1 MRAPVCRLSDIGL
14 PSGMTWV
21 QTPSAKK
28 NPHCSSKRV
37 GDLDPGVVVYLSWG
51 EWGKGGGERGLLDP
65 LMLNMTS
72 SSSSLS
78 HLFKHGKNNQA
89 KYTVCNIL
97 KMFTNYRINGN
108 SLYKDEC

>member
-37 GDLDPGVVVYLSWG
+37 GDLEPGVVVYLSWG
-51 EWGKGGGERGLLDP
+51 EWGGGGEGSVRPFNAEYDVIVII
-65 LMLNMTS
+65 TIT
-72 SSSSLS
+72 
-78 HLFKHGKNNQA
+78 FI
-89 KYTVCNIL
+89 YT
-97 KMFTNYRINGN
+97 R
-108 SLYKDEC
+108 

>member
-28 NPHCSSKRV
+28 NPHCSSKR
-37 GDLDPGVVVYLSWG
+37 GR
-51 EWGKGGGERGLLDP
+51 GGGGKRGLLDP

-72 SSSSLS
+72 SSSSSSSSLS
-78 HLFKHGKNNQA
+78 LLFIHGKNNQA
-89 KYTVCNIL
+89 KYTICNIL

-108 SLYKDEC
+108 SIYKDEC

>member
-37 GDLDPGVVVYLSWG
+37 GDLDPGVSHG
-51 EWGKGGGERGLLDP
+51 GSGGGGGERGLLDP

-78 HLFKHGKNNQA
+78 PLFIHGKNNQA

-108 SLYKDEC
+108 SLYKGEC

>member
-21 QTPSAKK
+21 QTPSVKK

-37 GDLDPGVVVYLSWG
+37 GDLDPGVVVYLSLREG
-51 EWGKGGGERGLLDP
+51 VGERGLLDVP

-72 SSSSLS
+72 SSSSSSLS
-78 HLFKHGKNNQA
+78 LLFIHCKNNQ
-89 KYTVCNIL
+89 
-97 KMFTNYRINGN
+97 G
-108 SLYKDEC
+108 